1 MKKIIND
8 CIEDGNNVMGLVLV
22 GFEKID
28 LN

>member
-1 MKKIIND
+1 MRKIIND
-8 CIEDGNNVMGLVLV
+8 CIEDENNVMGLVLV

>member
-1 MKKIIND
+1 MRKIIND

-22 GFEKID
+22 GLEKID

>member
-1 MKKIIND
+1 MRKIIND

-22 GFEKID
+22 GFENID